1 MAENPFFKPFGTPHD
16 TVPFDRITL
25 RDIEEAVEEGMRQ
38 EAAAVAAIADN
49 PEAPTFENTIVTLD
63 GSGRLIEL
71 ATNVMFNLESAES
84 TPELQE
90 LVARMAP
97 RLAEHSANLLL
108 NERLFERVK
117 AVKEQGG
124 ALNVEDAML
133 LEKTYEAFERNG
145 ATLDEAGKAEFR
157 RLSAELSRAEVQ
169 FSQNHLRDLNA
180 FELHITNPDELAGL
194 PPTQV
199 DQAAAAAQERGKD
212 GWVFTLHAPSY
223 GPFMAYAQHRGHR
236 EEMFRAYNTQCTHGD
251 ANDNF
256 ALVSEIVNLRRQIAQ
271 LLGYKTFADYVL
283 QKRMAENVDNVNRLL
298 GELVENYRPAAE
310 AEMADVAGFARF
322 LEGDAFDLQPWDIG
336 FYSDQLRKQRFRFD
350 AERLRPYL
358 ELSQVEKGVFG
369 LATRLYGITFE
380 RRDDIPVYHPDVHA
394 YDVLDRDGTFLAVLY
409 CDFHPRSGKQSG
421 AWMTSFKEQWMEG
434 DVDSRPHVSLVMN
447 FTKPT
452 PTKPALLSIDEV
464 TTFLHEFGHALHG
477 IFSRSHYVSLSGT
490 SVYRDFVE
498 LPSQM
503 MENFVVEKDFLR
515 TFAFH
520 YQTGEP
526 MPDDYIQYIVDT
538 QNFNVAYACIRQV
551 EYAMLDMAYYTQEA
565 PFEADVRTFEHGVR
579 DQISVVPSLPEA
591 CMSVQFGHIMS
602 GGYAAGYYGYKWAE
616 VLAADAFSVFQAHG
630 IFSAEVAASFREN
643 ILSRGGTEHPA
654 VLYRR
659 FRGQDPTIDA
669 LLRRNG
675 IAKKQA

>member
-145 ATLDEAGKAEFR
+145 ATLNEAGKAEFR

-199 DQAAAAAQERGKD
+199 DQAAAAAQERGKE

>member
-1 MAENPFFKPFGTPHD
+1 MADNPFFKPFGTPHD
-16 TVPFDRITL
+16 TVPFDRISL

-49 PEAPTFENTIVTLD
+49 PEAPTFENTIVALD

-199 DQAAAAAQERGKD
+199 DQAAAAAQERGKE

-283 QKRMAENVDNVNRLL
+283 QKRMAENVGNVNRLL

-579 DQISVVPSLPEA
+579 DQISVVRSLPEA

>member
-1 MAENPFFKPFGTPHD
+1 MADNPFFKPFGTPHD
-16 TVPFDRITL
+16 TVPFDRISL

-49 PEAPTFENTIVTLD
+49 PEAPTFENTIVALD

-145 ATLDEAGKAEFR
+145 ATLNEAGKAEFR

-199 DQAAAAAQERGKD
+199 DQAAAAAQERGKE

-283 QKRMAENVDNVNRLL
+283 QKRMAENVGNVNRLL

-322 LEGDAFDLQPWDIG
+322 LEGDTFDLQPWDIG

-579 DQISVVPSLPEA
+579 DQISVVRSLPEA

-616 VLAADAFSVFQAHG
+616 VLAADAFSVFQARG